1 MWFFIFRI
9 VNGLNNS
16 KFIKKN
22 CRYEYKQLLFLMEG
36 YLDFVGQVDFFRC
49 EFKPLHNRLNFD
61 RNPNK
66 T

>member
-1 MWFFIFRI
+1 
-9 VNGLNNS
+9 
-16 KFIKKN
+16 
-22 CRYEYKQLLFLMEG
+22 MEG